1 MMFPRSMK
9 KRHKQALLFIFIVLV
24 LLGIGLL
31 LQDVFIEIGQSL
43 SDYSSHH
50 PVLGPALFV
59 ILAAASV
66 MLGPFTSA
74 PLIPLAVFLWHPLP
88 TLGLLML
95 GWILGNSAAY
105 AIGFY
110 LGHPVVRRIAP
121 KEKLDHWIEFLSTK
135 ADIMF
140 IFLFRL
146 VSPSEM
152 GYVFG
157 ILKYDFLKYM
167 VISAM
172 AELPVAFALIYAG
185 EAFVTNEWWMFG
197 IFGIAWL
204 LVMLFALH
212 ILQKNMRKGK
222 L

>member
-1 MMFPRSMK
+1 MMFPRSIK
-9 KRHKQALLFIFIVLV
+9 KKHKQALVFIFIVLG

-31 LQDVFIEIGQSL
+31 LQDVFIEVGESL
-43 SDYSSHH
+43 SEYSAHH
-50 PVLGPALFV
+50 PLLGPALFI

-74 PLIPLAVFLWHPLP
+74 PLIPLAVFLWKPIP
-88 TLGLLML
+88 ALGLLML
-95 GWILGNSAAY
+95 GWILGNCAAY

-121 KEKLDHWIEFLSTK
+121 KEKLDRWIEFLSTR
-135 ADIMF
+135 ADMML

-146 VSPSEM
+146 ASPSEM

-157 ILKYDFLKYM
+157 ILKYDFWKYL
-167 VISAM
+167 VVSVAS
-172 AELPVAFALIYAG
+172 ELPIALVLIYAG

-204 LVMLFALH
+204 LVMLFAFH
-212 ILQKNMRKGK
+212 ALQKSMRTEK